1 MVFARIVGIAAAV
14 AMMAV
19 LAGCAT
25 TQSSL
30 RSSADR
36 LERNADALARDAR
49 GYDSTDYSRD
59 ALQLADEAHDFRRVV
74 NDSRSD
80 RRDVDAA
87 FQELSRKYHDL
98 RDEVDR
104 STSREAQVDF
114 RPVTEAYLDVER
126 GVGGYPDR
134 DNRRYARDRDPYDRS
149 YDR

>member
-1 MVFARIVGIAAAV
+1 MVFARIFGSAAAL

-49 GYDSTDYSRD
+49 GYDSSEYSRD
-59 ALQLADEAHDFRRVV
+59 AVQLADEAHD
-74 NDSRSD
+74 DSRAD
-80 RRDVDAA
+80 RRDIDAA

-98 RDEVDR
+98 RDEIDR
-104 STSREAQVDF
+104 SNSREAQVDF

-126 GVGGYPDR
+126 AVGGYPDR
-134 DNRRYARDRDPYDRS
+134 DSRRYARDRDRDPYDRT